1 MVNFLS
7 SSFSLLSFAKLLVKS
22 IWLPC
27 AIALALC
34 FEIWDAES
42 QKHCAPVSC
51 GDLHNIRYPF
61 RLNGSSSDQN
71 CLNRLNHPAVLSCQH
86 NNTILNLYNGTYYVR
101 KINYDDHTIH
111 VVDPGLLSDTC
122 PPWPLRTITTRNFS
136 AIDRYQAYGYGAN
149 DYLVFV
155 DCQFPVE
162 FLDYVKYNCNTSSA
176 TSYSYIVNGAL
187 LDRAAGNL
195 SCDRAT
201 TITILALLE
210 EIGNFTSSSFI
221 HHELQRGFKLS
232 WEGFLLC
239 GSRDQSISIHC
250 ILEPMK
256 LEQVPRSLD
265 NLYMAVLLGFGTHEL
280 YRRKFLN
287 DDDDAVEEFL
297 DA

>member
-256 LEQVPRSLD
+256 LGFRAGAKIAGLVLIGQFVYGCIVGLRHPRTVYEKVP
-265 NLYMAVLLGFGTHEL
+265 
-280 YRRKFLN
+280 K
-287 DDDDAVEEFL
+287 
-297 DA
+297 